1 MNSVRK
7 GGQSVVLEPYS
18 WRTNQFKYFQNIAGY
33 TGVSDIK
40 KNMTVVSLISFYIVL
55 KVFIGGPYPHWLFMT
70 SRGELRLHPMSIDGA
85 VKCFASFHNV
95 NCSQGFLYIN
105 RKVKFYCFLRN
116 DVAIKCDDK
125 IGRIKN
131 LPVTNLVQ
139 LRCPLARPQSTAPLH
154 SSLSDIPC

>member
-1 MNSVRK
+1 
-7 GGQSVVLEPYS
+7 
-18 WRTNQFKYFQNIAGY
+18 
-33 TGVSDIK
+33 
-40 KNMTVVSLISFYIVL
+40 MTIVSLITFYIVL

-95 NCSQGFLYIN
+95 NCSQGFLYLN

-116 DVAIKCDDK
+116 DLAIKCDDK